1 MTESEFLALAEAV
14 LAQIEAAV
22 EAVVDNSDSDVDIDC
37 ERTGNVLTL
46 EFDDDSKIII
56 NVQTPMSEIWIAA
69 RSGGFHFRLK
79 GDKWRDTRDDS
90 ELFEA
95 LSRFASQQAGETVTF
110 QAG

>member
-14 LAQIEAAV
+14 LTQVEAAV
-22 EAVVDNSDSDVDIDC
+22 EAVVDDSDVDIDC

-46 EFDDDSKIII
+46 EFDDGSKIIV

-95 LSRFASQQAGETVTF
+95 LSRFASQQAGETVTLKPV
-110 QAG
+110 

>member
-14 LAQIEAAV
+14 LAQVEAAV
-22 EAVVDNSDSDVDIDC
+22 EDSEVDIDC

-46 EFDDDSKIII
+46 EFEDGSKIIV
-56 NVQTPMSEIWIAA
+56 NLQTPMSEIWVAA

-79 GDKWRDTRDDS
+79 GDEWRDTRDDS

-95 LSRFASQQAGETVTF
+95 LSRFASQQAGETVTL
-110 QAG
+110 QAD

>member
-14 LAQIEAAV
+14 LAQVEAAV
-22 EAVVDNSDSDVDIDC
+22 ESSDVDIDC
-37 ERTGNVLTL
+37 ERTGNGLRL
-46 EFDDDSKIII
+46 DFEDGSNIIV
-56 NVQTPMSEIWIAA
+56 NLKTPMSEIWVAA
-69 RSGGFHFRLK
+69 RSGGFHYRLK

-95 LSRFASQQAGETVTF
+95 LSRFASQQAGETVTL